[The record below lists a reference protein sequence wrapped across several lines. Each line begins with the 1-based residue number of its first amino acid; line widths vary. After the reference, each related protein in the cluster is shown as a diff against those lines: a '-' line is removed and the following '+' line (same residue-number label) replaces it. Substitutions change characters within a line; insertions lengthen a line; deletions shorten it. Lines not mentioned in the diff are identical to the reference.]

1 MPTLSNETWF
11 LLAGIAAF
19 GVLGFLFQV
28 AVLIRNDRYEHELKI
43 RVVKLRAE
51 QAIKVRDLIAAAQAG
66 MKKAESIA
74 NRHR

>member
-1 MPTLSNETWF
+1 MPNYPNEIWV
-11 LLAGIAAF
+11 LLAAIAGF
-19 GVLGFLFQV
+19 GVLGFLYQI

-66 MKKAESIA
+66 MKKAESA
-74 NRHR
+74 GRNHH